1 MSSPKWPF
9 ILISLYIR
17 VLARICQ
24 AKGGGNLGNL
34 RLKDAFL
41 EFKTVFEG
49 GFKFKNVVEIVDCIG
64 WLGFHPVVP
73 DEQIDDFT

>member
-1 MSSPKWPF
+1 M
-9 ILISLYIR
+9 
-17 VLARICQ
+17 
-24 AKGGGNLGNL
+24 GNL